1 MSRTFKDNGLK
12 PMRLR
17 FGVALMAAMS
27 AIASLA
33 DGNELLAAFRDAVA
47 SRDVLECQQALKP
60 LFDKAVTDGSF
71 NDAKTRDTVLLMVA
85 DHLSQLRI
93 KYCDDAPSARFHA
106 MENLMWYA
114 VGCDQIAQTNVYFL
128 KLADYLADEREI
140 SVDGRAEE
148 IKEARQKDEALIA
161 SGAIAAPIVYTA
173 YPRTPNLLALRR
185 KYDSIDRWNSAV
197 KKHRNAVAFCFAKP
211 MSRYLAAMKD
221 AEDRS
226 AFRCL
231 FTERARLSPKE
242 EGRFFGAG
250 SQDETSNV
258 RRTQAVPSPNQKRE
272 HSKMGGYIPLPHAP

>member
-1 MSRTFKDNGLK
+1 
-12 PMRLR
+12 MRLR

-60 LFDKAVTDGSF
+60 LFDKAVSDGSF
-71 NDAKTRDTVLLMVA
+71 NDAKMRDTVLLMVA

-93 KYCDDAPSARFHA
+93 KYCDDAPDARFHA

-114 VGCDQIAQTNVYFL
+114 VGCDQIAQTNEYFL

-173 YPRTPNLLALRR
+173 YPRTPNLLALWR

-211 MSRYLAAMKD
+211 MSRYLATMKD

-242 EGRFFGAG
+242 EERFFGAG
-250 SQDETSNV
+250 CRDETSNV
-258 RRTQAVPSPNQKRE
+258 RRAQAVPSPNQKRA

>member
-1 MSRTFKDNGLK
+1 MSRTFKDNGRM
-12 PMRLR
+12 PMRLC

-33 DGNELLAAFRDAVA
+33 DGNELLATFKDAVA

-60 LFDKAVTDGSF
+60 LFDKTVTDGSF
-71 NDAKTRDTVLLMVA
+71 NDAKMRDTVLLMVA

-93 KYCDDAPSARFHA
+93 KYCDDAPVARFHA
-106 MENLMWYA
+106 MENLMWYV

-148 IKEARQKDEALIA
+148 IKKARQKDEALIA

-173 YPRTPNLLALRR
+173 YPRTPNLLALRQ
-185 KYDSIDRWNSAV
+185 KYDRIDRWNSAV

-211 MSRYLAAMKD
+211 LSRYLATMKD

-226 AFRCL
+226 GFCRL
-231 FTERARLSPKE
+231 FSERARLSPKE
-242 EGRFFGAG
+242 EDRFFGA
-250 SQDETSNV
+250 
-258 RRTQAVPSPNQKRE
+258 VPKR
-272 HSKMGGYIPLPHAP
+272 GNDANANAR